1 MLRRIFGA
9 KRGKVTGEW
18 IKLYNEGLY
27 YLYCSRNIFRVKKS
41 GRMRWTEHVAR
52 MERGEVHTGF
62 WWGNMR
68 ERAHLIYPGVDGK
81 IIVRSSGRWMWW
93 HGVD

>member
-1 MLRRIFGA
+1 MDGA
-9 KRGKVTGEW
+9 
-18 IKLYNEGLY
+18 
-27 YLYCSRNIFRVKKS
+27 CS
-41 GRMRWTEHVAR
+41 TY
-52 MERGEVHTGF
+52 GEVHTGF